1 MAADL
6 SRISLFQG
14 MKPEDLRAL
23 SARTAVRSLG
33 ADEVLIRQGDAADA
47 LYAILRG
54 RVKVYLVDAN
64 GKEFMLDVRTAG
76 QYVGEMMLDDK
87 PRSAWVKTLEP
98 CEVAVL
104 PRAQF
109 KALLSQQPDVALQM
123 IRNLIQLARGH
134 NVRTL
139 DDVRTR
145 SELQLYIEQLK
156 AAKAEDLPSVRRW
169 VAAKRWVLVTLLVFA
184 VGQYYFLD
192 VLLET
197 MSMRSAVI
205 SANNR

>member
-1 MAADL
+1 MADL
-6 SRISLFQG
+6 SRIPLFQG
-14 MKPEDLRAL
+14 MKAEDLRAL
-23 SARTAVRSLG
+23 SARTEVRSLG
-33 ADEVLIRQGDAADA
+33 PDEVLIRQDDPVDA

-54 RVKVYLVDAN
+54 RVKVYLIDSN
-64 GKEFMLDVRTAG
+64 GKECVVDVRSAG

-98 CEVAVL
+98 CEVAAL
-104 PRAQF
+104 PRAEF
-109 KALLSQQPDVALQM
+109 KALLLQNAEVALQM
-123 IRNLIQLARGH
+123 IRNLIHLARGH

-139 DDVRTR
+139 EDVRTR

-169 VAAKRWVLVTLLVFA
+169 LIAKRWVLVALLVFA

-192 VLLET
+192 VLLEI
-197 MSMRSAVI
+197 MSI
-205 SANNR
+205 SGITFLSSR

>member
-14 MKPEDLRAL
+14 MKAEDLRAL
-23 SARTAVRSLG
+23 SASTTVRSLG
-33 ADEVLIRQGDAADA
+33 ADQVLIRQGDAADG

-54 RVKVYLVDAN
+54 RVQVYLVDAN
-64 GKEFMLDVRTAG
+64 GKELVLDVRSAG

-98 CEVAVL
+98 CEVALL
-104 PRAQF
+104 PRAEF
-109 KALLSQQPDVALQM
+109 KALLTRQPEIALQM
-123 IRNLIQLARGH
+123 IRNLIHLARGH

-139 DDVRTR
+139 EDVRTR
-145 SELQLYIEQLK
+145 AELQLYIEQLK
-156 AAKAEDLPSVRRW
+156 AAKPQDLPSVRRW
-169 VAAKRWVLVTLLVFA
+169 TVAKRWALVTLLLFA

-192 VLLET
+192 ILLEM
-197 MSMRSAVI
+197 MSI
-205 SANNR
+205 SGVTFLGSR